1 MTARMTPAVAAL
13 ANSRQSS
20 DDTLDVVLE
29 LAQPDA
35 SPEARGD
42 RGPNRAE
49 RIAHQKASFEA
60 AAEQVKAVVRQ
71 AGGSVEGEAWIN
83 CTIKARIPTRAIE
96 RLQEVEAIIVI
107 DLPHRLDRE

>member
-1 MTARMTPAVAAL
+1 MTPAVAAL
-13 ANSRQSS
+13 ARSSRSS
-20 DDTLDVVLE
+20 EDTLDVVLE

-35 SPEARGD
+35 APSAGGD
-42 RGPNRAE
+42 RGPSRAE
-49 RIAHQKASFEA
+49 RIAQQKASFEA
-60 AAEQVKAVVRQ
+60 AAEPVKAIVRQ

-96 RLQEVEAIIVI
+96 RLQEVDSIIAI